1 MVRDV
6 DYNNDLLIGYTFV
19 VAGKITFT
27 QFKNFIILAKSEK
40 LYLTEVLYNYGL
52 ITRDDIID
60 SYSKYFSLLIVDQI
74 ENYRIKDHSTLDS
87 YCNDGYFLGYD
98 NHNQSVVVVNNIY
111 MVHKLL
117 EQDHQILLAHAEDF
131 YAILEGSTKALS
143 SVKASHYLGFLYP
156 GFTAGSINYKKIVA
170 CGAVVFSFLLL
181 WCIKLFLLMSNFIFF
196 VQNFFKL
203 FLCLVSW
210 LFKIDIKKT
219 SELENYPA
227 YTILLPVYKE
237 ASQLENLVHY
247 ISNLIYPKSQL
258 DVKLIVEED
267 DYTTLEK
274 IKDIELPDYFHII
287 KVPYSFPRTKPK
299 AMNYAMEYA
308 RGEYVAIYDA
318 DDRPDADQLIK
329 ALSMFRSLPEEYIC
343 VQAKL
348 NYYNKDEN
356 LLTKL
361 FSIEYSIWFEYL
373 IKALYI
379 LGLPLP
385 LGGTSNH
392 FKVNAL
398 RGVGFWDAYNVTE
411 DADLGVR
418 LYSYGYKT
426 ALLDSY
432 TLEESPISISAW
444 MYQRSRWIKGYIQ
457 TFIVYLK
464 NTHKQKVKTSFAG
477 HFTAWAFVGFV
488 TYSFFILPWILLL
501 LWLFINNELLHKL
514 AVTNLILSLTFMYSM
529 VVAVIMR
536 RGKPSK
542 QDIIAYILWP
552 FYFLLHSV
560 ASYKAIYD
568 LIKSPFKWN
577 KTIHGVSLYNC
588 RVNQSEIFIDI
599 RK

>member
-6 DYNNDLLIGYTFV
+6 GYNNDLLVGYTFV

-27 QFKNFIILAKSEK
+27 QFKNFIILANAEK

-52 ITRDDIID
+52 VTRDDIID
-60 SYSKYFSLLIVDQI
+60 SYSKYFRLLIVDQI
-74 ENYRIKDHSTLDS
+74 ANYHIKDHSTLDS

-98 NHNQSVVVVNNIY
+98 NNDQPVIIVNNIY
-111 MVHKLL
+111 MVHELL
-117 EQDHQILLAHAEDF
+117 EQEHQILLAYTKDF
-131 YAILEGSTKALS
+131 YAILEHSTKGLS
-143 SVKASHYLGFLYP
+143 SVKARHYLRFLYP
-156 GFTAGSINYKKIVA
+156 GFTAGSIHYKKILA
-170 CGAVVFSFLLL
+170 CCSVVFSFLLL
-181 WCIKLFLLMSNFIFF
+181 WCIKLFLLISNFIFF
-196 VQNFFKL
+196 VQNCFKL

-210 LFKIDIKKT
+210 LFKTDIEQT
-219 SELENYPA
+219 SELGNYPT

-237 ASQLENLVHY
+237 VSQLENLVHY
-247 ISNLIYPKSQL
+247 ISSLIYPKSRL

-267 DYTTLEK
+267 DYRTLEK
-274 IKDIELPDYFHII
+274 IQDIELPDYFHVI

-299 AMNYAMEYA
+299 AMNYAMQYA
-308 RGEYVAIYDA
+308 KGEYVAIYDA
-318 DDRPDADQLIK
+318 DDRPDRDQLIK
-329 ALSMFRSLPEEYIC
+329 ALSMFASLPKEYIC

-373 IKALYI
+373 IKALYM

-392 FKVNAL
+392 FKVQAL
-398 RGVGFWDAYNVTE
+398 RELGFWDAYNVTE

-426 ALLDSY
+426 ALLDSN

-444 MYQRSRWIKGYIQ
+444 MYQRSRWIKGYMQ

-464 NTHKQKVKTSFAG
+464 NIQKQKVKTSFAG
-477 HFTAWAFVGFV
+477 HFTAWIFIGFV
-488 TYSFFILPWILLL
+488 TYSFFILPWILTL
-501 LWLFINNELLHKL
+501 LWRFANNALLHNL
-514 AVTNLILSLTFMYSM
+514 AVTNLILSLIFMYSM
-529 VVAVIMR
+529 VVAVIMSR
-536 RGKPSK
+536 RRFSK
-542 QDIIAYILWP
+542 QDFIASILWP

-577 KTIHGVSLYNC
+577 KTIHGVSAYN
-588 RVNQSEIFIDI
+588 R
-599 RK
+599 